1 MQLCLCLMQWL
12 YPDMAR
18 VKTKLLMRQETANR
32 LLATREKDLEAFTNF
47 VQTDNVQKFLGS
59 YLASLKKK

>member
-1 MQLCLCLMQWL
+1 MQWL